1 MEQGQLTDENLSQG
15 DLTQEELVLLNN
27 LMYIQDNKRKI
38 RSDITN
44 YEGKT
49 LKKFIQDYSS
59 NNYEKIDE
67 LPEGATDT
75 THKEW
80 KAMIEKIRQDDK
92 LMNLKIT
99 DKLNDDKGGN
109 AVCLEDP
116 NNHDKATV
124 VFRGTGKY
132 EWIDN
137 GIGGYSTM
145 SNQQKE
151 VINWVNSLPYKEITS
166 SGHSKGGNKSML
178 VAILCPNVVRC
189 VALDGQGFSPE
200 FYDEYIDEI
209 NKNKDKI
216 TLICSQGDY
225 VNGLFINIAGNTVYT
240 QSDESYSE
248 RILSH
253 GFKLDLSRVFL
264 LVDLIGL
271 GREHCPTTLLDFKD
285 GQVSLRDIAENNQ
298 KDPIARLIH
307 EYVVYVNENAKLED
321 RKYLFSLLMNML
333 QGEEQKID
341 VALPDCTGNR
351 ALDIIL
357 WLINKIK
364 DPEIGCPDGFVERM
378 KTLSEDWIESLNMTT
393 AQKDKFHKLM
403 KKYLLGYGLSD
414 SEIKELNDLLAG
426 IHGQEEVLN
435 GLSASSLKRDFSKA
449 AKEKLINYIKD
460 VEGDNPL
467 YFKKWP
473 QWEALDSVRARLS
486 VEGCHGFIDDY
497 YNYLIDKNNESI
509 KKINDIFERVYE
521 TDKEYGDN
529 LRKVCNKLEEVQK
542 SIIKVIERYDTGKV
556 QVDLSV
562 LQVN

>member
-1 MEQGQLTDENLSQG
+1 MEQGQLTNENLSQG
-15 DLTQEELVLLNN
+15 DLTQEELILLNN

-44 YEGKT
+44 YKGKT

-67 LPEGATDT
+67 LPEGLTDT

-80 KAMIEKIRQDDK
+80 KAMIEKIKQDDK

-99 DKLNDDKGGN
+99 DKLNDSKGGN

-151 VINWVNSLPYKEITS
+151 VIDWVNSLPYKEITS

-200 FYDEYIDEI
+200 FYNEYIDEI

-240 QSDESYSE
+240 QSDESYVE
-248 RILSH
+248 RLLSH
-253 GFKLDLSRVFL
+253 PLKNKSAIFFIVKDFL
-264 LVDLIGL
+264 AL
-271 GREHCPTTLLDFKD
+271 GREHCPTTLLNFKD

-298 KDPIARLIH
+298 KDPVARLMH
-307 EYVVYVNENAKLED
+307 EYVVYINENAKLED

-333 QGEEQKID
+333 QGKEQKIH
-341 VALPDCTGNR
+341 
-351 ALDIIL
+351 
-357 WLINKIK
+357 
-364 DPEIGCPDGFVERM
+364 IGGMPDGFGERM
-378 KTLSEDWIESLNMTT
+378 KKLSEDWIESLNMTT
-393 AQKDKFHKLM
+393 AEKEKFHKLI
-403 KKYLLGYGLSD
+403 KIFLSGYGLTD
-414 SEIKELNDLLAG
+414 SQIQELNNLLAG
-426 IHGQEEVLN
+426 IHGPEEVIKGIAEN
-435 GLSASSLKRDFSKA
+435 ATIRDFSIA
-449 AKEKLINYIKD
+449 TKEKLINHIND

-473 QWEALDSVRARLS
+473 QWDELDVVKGRLS
-486 VEGCHGFIDDY
+486 VDGCHMFIDKY
-497 YNYLIDKNNESI
+497 YNYLIDKNDESI
-509 KKINDIFERVYE
+509 KKINEIFEKVYE
-521 TDKEYGDN
+521 KDKEYGYN
-529 LRKVCNKLEEVQK
+529 LHEVCNKLQEIQQNVIKITQRYNTSKVNVNK
-542 SIIKVIERYDTGKV
+542 S
-556 QVDLSV
+556 L
-562 LQVN
+562 LQTN